1 MLHFSTISHQTR
13 TLVSSIARSA
23 RFRPGRGQV
32 KSRTKPWRRSPSSR
46 WSRVI
51 SAESRPPAGN
61 KRNAQRR
68 QERQR
73 RRRRLVIKTVKSTVL
88 ADCTAVSPAR
98 IDQMRSA
105 RAVVAERGYPGLGED
120 SGSLRQDQYG
130 SLPSRTITSLK
141 RWSVGN
147 KRELPGRCLFSYC
160 AASMNRLGLLMVDR
174 TQLLRR

>member
-13 TLVSSIARSA
+13 TLVSSIAHSA

-32 KSRTKPWRRSPSSR
+32 KSRTKPWRRSPSSL
-46 WSRVI
+46 WSRAI
-51 SAESRPPAGN
+51 PAESRPPAGN

-68 QERQR
+68 QERRQERQR
-73 RRRRLVIKTVKSTVL
+73 RRRRLVIETVKSTVL
-88 ADCTAVSPAR
+88 ADCTAVAPRGSN
-98 IDQMRSA
+98 QMRSA
-105 RAVVAERGYPGLGED
+105 RAVVAERGYPGLGQD

-147 KRELPGRCLFSYC
+147 KRELPGRCLFSCC
-160 AASMNRLGLLMVDR
+160 AASMNRLGLLNG
-174 TQLLRR
+174 